1 MKTFKFAAALAAGL
15 CLTAAAPAG
24 AQTAPAAAPAPTAA
38 EWRVVAPENLLVI
51 DTSKGRVLVELEPR
65 MAPNHVARIREL
77 ADRGFYDGLKFHRV
91 IPDFMAQ
98 TGDPQGTGEGGSDL
112 PNLEP
117 EFDFRRG
124 RGSGF
129 QMLTTNGTAQTGVMG
144 SMVVVTQ
151 PDAQMFV
158 TADMKTAAHGLFCAG
173 TLGMARASAPN
184 SANSQFFLMTG
195 RNEGL
200 DGQYTPFGRVLQ
212 GLDVVRALKPGDRDQ
227 DGAVADPD
235 VMTRVRTAA
244 AMPEGQ
250 RPTARVVDSASA
262 SFKARVD
269 AARANGASDA
279 CVLQPAVEI
288 G

>member
-1 MKTFKFAAALAAGL
+1 MTTFKFAAAAAGL
-15 CLTAAAPAG
+15 CLLAAVPAG
-24 AQTAPAAAPAPTAA
+24 AQTSPAPTAA
-38 EWRVVAPENLLVI
+38 EWRTVAPENLLVI

-112 PNLEP
+112 PNIEP

-129 QMLTTNGTAQTGVMG
+129 QMVSNQGATQTGVMG
-144 SMVVVTQ
+144 SMVVTTQ
-151 PDAQMFV
+151 PDAQMYV

-173 TLGMARASAPN
+173 TVGMARSSALN

-200 DGQYTPFGRVLQ
+200 DGQYTPFGRILQ
-212 GLDVVRALKPGDRDQ
+212 GLDVVRALKAGDRAQ
-227 DGAVADPD
+227 DGAVTDPD

-244 AMPEGQ
+244 ALPQGE

-262 SFKARVD
+262 AFKARVE
-269 AARANGASDA
+269 AARAGGATDA
-279 CVLQPAVEI
+279 CLLQPAVEVD
-288 G
+288 

>member
-1 MKTFKFAAALAAGL
+1 MTTFKFAAAAAALSLLAAV
-15 CLTAAAPAG
+15 PAG
-24 AQTAPAAAPAPTAA
+24 AQTAPAPTAA
-38 EWRVVAPENLLVI
+38 EWRTVAPENLLVI

-98 TGDPQGTGEGGSDL
+98 TGDPLGTGEGGSDL
-112 PNLEP
+112 PNIEP

-129 QMLTTNGTAQTGVMG
+129 QMVSSQGATQTGVMG
-144 SMVVVTQ
+144 SMVVTTQ
-151 PDAQMFV
+151 PDAQMYV

-173 TLGMARASAPN
+173 TVGMARSSAPN

-212 GLDVVRALKPGDRDQ
+212 GLDAVRALKAGDRAQ

-244 AMPEGQ
+244 ALPQGE
-250 RPTARVVDSASA
+250 RPIARVVDSASPA
-262 SFKARVD
+262 FKARIE
-269 AARANGASDA
+269 AARAGGAIDA
-279 CVLQPAVEI
+279 CLLQPAVEI
-288 G
+288 D